1 MIMSRKT
8 DPELRQALTPR
19 QIDCIDLAARGCCKK
34 IIARK
39 LMLSLSAVHVHL
51 AGARK
56 FYKVDSTLKAVLK
69 HLGHEID

>member
-19 QIDCIDLAARGCCKK
+19 
-34 IIARK
+34 
-39 LMLSLSAVHVHL
+39 MLSLSAVHVHL